1 MQLTEHWEDGAL
13 WRRRTSPM
21 APTRRLGAVHR
32 RNDLKQTY
40 VRGTSGNASATMVNI
55 EAMASGSTRSRLV
68 SRFHDSRRVSTA
80 GDKDQ
85 KQLWI
90 LNADGLNPHKVT
102 I

>member
-1 MQLTEHWEDGAL
+1 MAHTRWVQSTAAT
-13 WRRRTSPM
+13 TS
-21 APTRRLGAVHR
+21 
-32 RNDLKQTY
+32 KQTY

-55 EAMASGSTRSRLV
+55 GRDGERIDFRSRL
-68 SRFHDSRRVSTA
+68 SPDSTTLAVFSTA